1 MGQGSVAFL
10 SGILLLQR
18 LPELPSPAWIAAGAV
33 LVLLL
38 PLSSLRWRCRR
49 CSRLLVCCAAG
60 FLWALIRAHHILS
73 GELPAEYEGRDL
85 FAEGVIAKIPERDAG
100 TVRFEFQPERLWIGE
115 GPGAESVPVPGRL
128 RLGWYRDAPRLH
140 AGERWRLRVRL
151 KRPHGFANPGGFD
164 YEGWLYRKRI
174 RATGYVR
181 ADSGNVVLAAGPGSG
196 LESRRLQHLRQ
207 RLGEAIAAALPEREF
222 AGLVTALA
230 IGDYQGVGS
239 GQWEVFRRTGTTHL
253 VAISGMHVSMVA
265 ALLFLLVRWTW
276 ARAGPAQRL
285 PAPWVAA
292 GAALAGA
299 AGYAA
304 LAGFSV
310 PTQRALIMVAA
321 AMYAVLRGRGK
332 TPWSL
337 FFLALWCVLIVDP
350 MAVMDAGFWLSF
362 VAVAIILLGMGQRLG
377 GGNWWWRWGR
387 LHLLITVGLAPP
399 LLALF
404 QQFPL
409 GSPIA
414 NFVAVPWVG
423 LAVPVVLAG
432 AALILPFPAFGG
444 LLLALA
450 EWLLALLWPLLDAVA
465 AISWLQWSRPA
476 PAGWILCAALLGAA
490 LAICPR
496 GLPGR
501 WVAALLLLPAMTH
514 VPPAP
519 PPGAVWLTVLDAG
532 QGLAAVVRTREH
544 VLVYDTGPRFGP
556 DFDAG
561 GAVVLPWL
569 RRHGVT
575 GVDMLLVSHGD
586 NDHAGGAPALLR
598 ELRIAR
604 FVASTPDAVP
614 GWVAEPCRRG
624 MSWRWDGVDF
634 AVLHPAADGGAG
646 RRNDAS
652 CVLRITA
659 GGGVILLPGD
669 VETRAERALL
679 AYGDDLRAHIVVAPH
694 HGSRSSSS
702 AAFVGA
708 VAPQHVLFATGYRNR
723 WGFPHAEVRSRY
735 AAVGAQAWNT
745 ATQGAIEVRVPAAG
759 APAPP
764 RAWRELHRRYWHEPG
779 P

>member
-18 LPELPSPAWIAAGAV
+18 LPELPSPAWIAIAAV
-33 LVLLL
+33 PLLL
-38 PLSSLRWRCRR
+38 LSFSLYRR
-49 CSRLLVCCAAG
+49 GSRLLVCGAAG
-60 FLWALIRAHHILS
+60 FLWALIHAYRILS

-85 FAEGVIAKIPERDAG
+85 FAEGVIVTVPERDAG
-100 TVRFEFQPERLWIGE
+100 TARFEFLPERLWIGE
-115 GPGAESVPVPGRL
+115 GADAERIAVPGRL
-128 RLGWYRDAPRLH
+128 RLGWYRDAPPLH
-140 AGERWRLRVRL
+140 AGERWRLRARL

-164 YEGWLYRKRI
+164 YEGWLYRKGI

-181 ADSGNVVLAAGPGSG
+181 ADAGNVPLAAGPGP
-196 LESRRLQHLRQ
+196 ESYRLQHLRQ
-207 RLGEAIAAALPEREF
+207 RLGEGIAEALPEREF

-230 IGDYQGVGS
+230 IGDYQGIGS
-239 GQWEVFRRTGTTHL
+239 AQWEVFRRTGTTHL

-265 ALLFLLVRWTW
+265 ALLFLLVRWIW

-321 AMYAVLRGRGK
+321 AMYAILRGRSK

-337 FFLALWCVLIVDP
+337 FFLALWGVLLFDP
-350 MAVMDAGFWLSF
+350 LAVMDAGFWLSF
-362 VAVAIILLGMGQRLG
+362 AAVAIILLGMGHRLG

-399 LLALF
+399 LLVLF

-414 NFVAVPWVG
+414 NFIAVPWVG
-423 LAVPVVLAG
+423 LAVPIVLAG
-432 AALILPFPAFGG
+432 AALILPFPALGG

-450 EWLLALLWPLLDAVA
+450 EWILAWLWPLLDVIAG
-465 AISWLQWSRPA
+465 ISWLQWSRPA
-476 PAGWILCAALLGAA
+476 PAGWILCAALLGAV

-501 WVAALLLLPAMTH
+501 WLAVLLLLPAMTH

-519 PPGAVWLTVLDAG
+519 APGAVWLTVLDAG
-532 QGLAAVVRTREH
+532 QGLAAVLRTHEH
-544 VLVYDTGPRFGP
+544 VLVYDTGPRFGA

-561 GAVVLPWL
+561 SAVVLPWL
-569 RRHGVT
+569 RRHGVSH
-575 GVDMLLVSHGD
+575 VDTLLVSHGD

-598 ELRIAR
+598 ELSIERFIASAR
-604 FVASTPDAVP
+604 DAVP
-614 GWVAEPCRRG
+614 GHIAEPCRRG

-634 AVLHPAADGGAG
+634 AILHPDGDGGG
-646 RRNDAS
+646 RRNDTS
-652 CVLRITA
+652 CVLRVSA
-659 GGGVILLPGD
+659 GGGTILLPGD
-669 VETRAERALL
+669 IETRAERALL
-679 AYGDDLRAHIVVAPH
+679 GRGDDLRAHILAAPH

-702 AAFVGA
+702 PAFVAA
-708 VAPQHVLFATGYRNR
+708 VAPEYVLFATGYRNR
-723 WGFPHAEVRSRY
+723 WGFPHPEVQARY
-735 AAVGAQAWNT
+735 AAAGAGAWNT
-745 ATQGAIEVRVPAAG
+745 AVHGAIEVRVPASG
-759 APAPP
+759 VPAPP
-764 RAWRELHRRYWHEPG
+764 RAWRELHQRYWHEPG
-779 P
+779 GERSGSR